1 MKKNKQLIFKSK
13 FGNIRITSEEEK
25 IIHIEFTNN
34 NLINSNSNILNIT
47 KNQIEEYL
55 LNNRKKFS
63 INISLNGTDFQH
75 RVWEQIK
82 LIPYGKHTT
91 YLKIAKI
98 LKTSPRAI
106 GNACGKNPILLIIP
120 CHRVIA
126 SNGNRTGF
134 SALGGI
140 NTKKHLLDHEK
151 L

>member
-25 IIHIEFTNN
+25 IIYIDFTNN
-34 NLINSNSNILNIT
+34 NLMNSNSNILNIT

-63 INISLNGTDFQH
+63 IDISLNGTDFQH

-91 YLKIAKI
+91 YLKIANI
-98 LKTSPRAI
+98 LKTSPRAV

-126 SNGNRTGF
+126 SNGNLSGF

>member
-25 IIHIEFTNN
+25 IIYIDFTNN
-34 NLINSNSNILNIT
+34 NLMNSNSNILNIT

-63 INISLNGTDFQH
+63 IAISLNGTDFQH

-106 GNACGKNPILLIIP
+106 GNACAKNPILLIIP

-126 SNGNRTGF
+126 SNGNLTGF

-140 NTKKHLLDHEK
+140 NTKKYLLDHEK

>member
-55 LNNRKKFS
+55 LNNKKKFS
-63 INISLNGTDFQH
+63 IDISLNGTDFQH

-98 LKTSPRAI
+98 LKTSPRAV

-126 SNGNRTGF
+126 SNGNLTGF